1 MEEHPHTHMH
11 SEHEHEYDHG
21 YGHDHGHEHGH
32 DHHHPAGT
40 EHASILSGSCRFLLS
55 RPVPLSEIASA
66 VSGICSRLSLSPSL
80 PCGGEGEPLPG
91 HLKVILATGE
101 GARCA
106 FSSTIRG
113 ETNSSPLAGWDPDA
127 STSEFRTVIDII
139 LLTEEHPEPE
149 AFFSLLEQQLP
160 VSGSFPGES
169 RTEEP

>member
-1 MEEHPHTHMH
+1 MEEHPHTHIH
-11 SEHEHEYDHG
+11 AGHEHGHM
-21 YGHDHGHEHGH
+21 HDHDHDHEHGH

-55 RPVPLSEIASA
+55 RPVPLPEIASA

-80 PCGGEGEPLPG
+80 PGRGEGDPLPG

-113 ETNSSPLAGWDPDA
+113 ETNVSPLAGWDA
-127 STSEFRTVIDII
+127 GAGTSEFRAVIDII

-149 AFFSLLEQQLP
+149 TFFSLLEQQLP